1 MAEYNSADHGSF
13 TPDSLRE
20 AQPDVQHDVMEAWFR
35 DRFED
40 PANRTPY
47 ESAEGGYIWIW
58 GGPYDAR
65 EELESEFSGFVP
77 DEIIGELIDELEGEC
92 YEWAPTPRT
101 EDYDEYV
108 AEDIAEISE
117 YRRNFS
123 FAIEDI
129 QRLLKTEV
137 DPTSAQCL
145 WRLLYVNVITAL
157 ETYLSDAFINTV
169 LNRPTLMRRFI
180 ETCPSF
186 QGEKIPLSEIFKAQE
201 QIERKARSYL
211 VDLVWHR
218 LDCVREMYQTTL
230 GIGFPSDIGVVHRAV
245 VVRHDLVHRNGK
257 TKKGEEITM
266 TPKEITD
273 LITEVEKIVE
283 SLDEKLSEVRR
294 GIDEPLKLPE
304 STDF

>member
-1 MAEYNSADHGSF
+1 MAEYYSVDHGAF
-13 TPDSLRE
+13 TPDKLRE
-20 AQPDVQHDVMEAWFR
+20 AEPDVQHDVMEAWFR

-40 PANRTPY
+40 PAERTPY

-65 EELESEFSGFVP
+65 EELESEFSGIVP
-77 DEIIGELIDELEGEC
+77 DETIEELIDELEDEC
-92 YEWAPTPRT
+92 VEWAPTPRP
-101 EDYDEYV
+101 EDYDEYI

-123 FAIEDI
+123 FAIDDI
-129 QRLLKTEV
+129 QRLFKAEV

-157 ETYLSDAFINTV
+157 ETYLSGAFINTV

-180 ETCPSF
+180 ETCPAF

-218 LDCVREMYQTTL
+218 LDCVKEIYQATL
-230 GIGFPSDIGVVHRAV
+230 EIGFPSDIGMVHRAV

-257 TKKGEEITM
+257 TKKGDEITI
-266 TPKEITD
+266 TPTEITD

-283 SLDEKLSEVRR
+283 SLDEKLADVRHSIDGPPKLSENT
-294 GIDEPLKLPE
+294 E
-304 STDF
+304 F